1 MVLGDS
7 LFVLM
12 LVMEG
17 VGAYA
22 TVIGGTFYLGLR
34 KKDLL
39 LAIIAFGLLS
49 LLYTLI
55 LRSYSPFAL
64 QP

>member
-1 MVLGDS
+1 LVLSEERGEGMVLGDS

-22 TVIGGTFYLGLR
+22 TVIGGTFYLASGR
-34 KKDLL
+34 R
-39 LAIIAFGLLS
+39 ICF
-49 LLYTLI
+49 
-55 LRSYSPFAL
+55 L
-64 QP
+64 QS